1 MLRRNR
7 RVTRVTA
14 VEGDSEKNKKRVI
27 KSILGII
34 KHYHCEVIDGEF
46 NKTSHS

>member
-1 MLRRNR
+1 MLCRNR

-14 VEGDSEKNKKRVI
+14 IEGDSEKNKRVI

-34 KHYHCEVIDGEF
+34 KHCHCEVIDGEF